1 MNLEHVFMYR
11 PPSPEDQKKYQRIR
25 EAAKM
30 LAGIIMEE
38 CPSCAD
44 RTTALREVRSAVM
57 WANASIALD
66 GRLD

>member
-1 MNLEHVFMYR
+1 MNVDHVFTYH
-11 PPSPEDQKKYQRIR
+11 PPNTEDQEKYKRIR
-25 EAAKM
+25 AAAKA
-30 LAGIIMEE
+30 LAQTIMED

-44 RTTALREVRSAVM
+44 RTTALREVRAAVM